1 MLEIRNVSY
10 IYGQGTGREHI
21 ALKNI
26 NLTIKKGEFVA
37 IAGHT
42 GSGKSTLIRLLNG
55 LEKPAAG
62 QVIYQGQDINEKEYD
77 RRNLRFKVG
86 MVFQY
91 AEHQLFE
98 ISVIKDVMFGPLNQ
112 GLSEEEAEKRA
123 YDALQLVG
131 IGDEDMDIS
140 PFALS
145 GGQKRRVAIAGILA
159 MQPEVLIL
167 DEPAAGLDPEGKREL
182 FQLFKELHEARKMT
196 IILVSHSM
204 EDVADT
210 VDRLIVMNQGKI
222 MLDGTPKKIFAYRRE
237 LEKIG
242 LGVPKATEI
251 LQLLAEKGAEIDTTA
266 ITAGEAADAIVEW
279 LKE

>member
-222 MLDGTPKKIFAYRRE
+222 MLDGTPKQIFAYRRE